1 MFPATF
7 TTEKGMFGVTFEGPL
22 SVKFTCANEMWSYR
36 ITPLRIIMFALAAA
50 AIGIMIYR
58 FIFGLQPV
66 TNLNDDWPW
75 GLWIGFDVLAGVAL
89 AGGGY
94 GTALLVYVLGIKKL
108 NPFIRATMLTSLIGY
123 ILVLVGLFNEIGRW
137 WQFWRPFVTWGHASP
152 LFEVFWCISLYTL
165 VQVAEL
171 GEIVT
176 EKIFKFLHTFFRFI
190 MPPLIVLGIM
200 IPTMHQSTLGALY
213 LLMDG
218 RLHPF
223 WWTPLIFALFLIS
236 SLMVGPAMAMLESV
250 VTYTAYGHKPKIDV
264 MRLLARIGGGMMIV
278 YLVVRVAD
286 LFLRGQ
292 FGAMFT
298 GSLEANAMLV
308 ELACVVVP
316 IIIVFSPMANSYCGL
331 ILFGA
336 IGVFG
341 VLLNRLNVVITGMW
355 ADAGSVYFPAVT
367 EVLVSVGLVSIGIL
381 VYLFLCENF
390 NILNPP
396 EEH

>member
-7 TTEKGMFGVTFEGPL
+7 KTEKGMFGVTLESPL
-22 SVKFTCANEMWSYR
+22 SVKFTCANEMWSFR
-36 ITPLRIIMFALAAA
+36 ITPLRILMIALAVAA
-50 AIGIMIYR
+50 VGIMLYR

-66 TNLNDDWPW
+66 SNLNDDWPW

-108 NPFIRATMLTSLIGY
+108 NPFIRATALTSLIGY
-123 ILVLVGLFNEIGRW
+123 ILVLAGLFNEIGRW

-152 LFEVFWCISLYTL
+152 LFEVFWCISMYTL

-176 EKIFKFLHTFFRFI
+176 EKIFKFLHKLFKFVL
-190 MPPLIVLGIM
+190 PVLIVLGIM

-218 RLHPF
+218 RLDPL
-223 WWTPLIFALFLIS
+223 WWTPIIFALFFVS

-250 VTYTAYGHKPKIDV
+250 ITYSAYGHKPKIEV
-264 MRLLARIGGGMMIV
+264 MRLLARIGGGVMVI
-278 YLVVRVAD
+278 YLAIKLGD
-286 LFLRGQ
+286 LYYRGQ
-292 FGAMFT
+292 FGALFA
-298 GSLEANAMLV
+298 GSFESYAMLA
-308 ELACVVVP
+308 ELGLVILP
-316 IIIVFSPMANSYCGL
+316 ILIVFSPLANHYAGL
-331 ILFGA
+331 VIFGA
-336 IGVFG
+336 LGASGVF
-341 VLLNRLNVVITGMW
+341 LNRMNVVVTGMW
-355 ADAGSVYFPAVT
+355 ADAGSVYYPAVT
-367 EVLVSVGLVSIGIL
+367 EVLVSVGLVCGGIL

-396 EEH
+396 EE